1 MVERLPFIISR
12 RGLASQN
19 FLNRP
24 RRALSARA
32 PQSSRYV
39 PGVPFET
46 VSVTS
51 EAFGVP
57 PDERRAGRSLGSRKV
72 RAECLDRLTLFGE
85 RRRLRSVGE
94 FVAHYHGERDHQG
107 LGNELISPGN
117 SSRWWVSAPLSAP
130 AGRAVTLLPPSGLSI
145 WMSFRTAR
153 QHTRG
158 LTQK

>member
-1 MVERLPFIISR
+1 MVELLPFIISR

-51 EAFGVP
+51 EAWGRLQMGAPLTVAS
-57 PDERRAGRSLGSRKV
+57 DLGRSKPDL
-72 RAECLDRLTLFGE
+72 E
-85 RRRLRSVGE
+85 E
-94 FVAHYHGERDHQG
+94 FV
-107 LGNELISPGN
+107 
-117 SSRWWVSAPLSAP
+117 P
-130 AGRAVTLLPPSGLSI
+130 A
-145 WMSFRTAR
+145 
-153 QHTRG
+153 
-158 LTQK
+158 